1 MRAGGARRAGAGE
14 WEGER
19 EGGHTARGARRGGGV
34 RARARERP
42 RPRGVGAQGGG
53 GKGPTPRLRGPLR
66 RSSAPHPPIRPA
78 SLALAR
84 APWPESEGNRGGAR
98 YGGVRVQ
105 ALAALLGK
113 QAQQ

>member
-14 WEGER
+14 REGER
-19 EGGHTARGARRGGGV
+19 EGGHTARSARRGGG
-34 RARARERP
+34 ARAPARAP
-42 RPRGVGAQGGG
+42 AALGCGGAGWWWE
-53 GKGPTPRLRGPLR
+53 GPTPRLRGPLR

-78 SLALAR
+78 PLALAR

-105 ALAALLGK
+105 ALAALLEE